1 MTRVQVSWVPAA
13 RVKCTAIPSQLTH
26 PRIREA
32 CTPVG
37 PPPRALCPRPRPGP
51 PRIPDAPLR
60 PSAPGQ
66 TPGLCALP
74 ITPAAA
80 ASAPPEAARPSRPL
94 ATCGRTCARRRRRR
108 RSPAA
113 FAVPAPLRTP
123 HTSLHTASDVTRP
136 AARPRHCGDT
146 ASRRRRRHLRPPGGQ
161 RGRRAGEGRERSQRR
176 RAAPRQPAP
185 RWLFSM

>member
-13 RVKCTAIPSQLTH
+13 RVKCTAIPSQLTR

-108 RSPAA
+108 RRYRYRSAA
-113 FAVPAPLRTP
+113 AAAAATAAEAVR
-123 HTSLHTASDVTRP
+123 SRYRR
-136 AARPRHCGDT
+136 AARPG
-146 ASRRRRRHLRPPGGQ
+146 AESRAFPPVF
-161 RGRRAGEGRERSQRR
+161 R
-176 RAAPRQPAP
+176 
-185 RWLFSM
+185 